1 MYCASVRK
9 RRTDMALK
17 IILSIVIG
25 YALGNV
31 STGLIISKLGSGMD
45 IRDAGSGNAGA
56 TNVLRTL
63 GWMPSLLTFV
73 GDALKGVIAALIGMW
88 LCGQTGIICGGIA
101 SIIGHNWPAAFG
113 FKGGKGI
120 STSFGVILVLQPYDA
135 PWLLLVMAI
144 ALYFTKTVS
153 IGSICAAATYAIINI
168 FQTMLSNT
176 PVFVFSVIVA
186 AMAIFQHRA
195 NISRLINHNE
205 NSLDFKKIERWK
217 KKK

>member
-1 MYCASVRK
+1 
-9 RRTDMALK
+9 MALK

-73 GDALKGVIAALIGMW
+73 GDALKGVLAALIGMW
-88 LCGQTGIICGGIA
+88 LCGQTGIICGGLA

-186 AMAIFQHRA
+186 VMAIFQHRA
-195 NISRLINHNE
+195 NISRLIKHSE

>member
-25 YALGNV
+25 YALGNI

-73 GDALKGVIAALIGMW
+73 GDALKGVLAALIGMW
-88 LCGQTGIICGGIA
+88 LCGQTGIICGGLA

-176 PVFVFSVIVA
+176 PVFVFAVIVA

-195 NISRLINHNE
+195 NISRLIKHSE

>member
-1 MYCASVRK
+1 
-9 RRTDMALK
+9 MALK

-168 FQTMLSNT
+168 FQTMLSNA

-186 AMAIFQHRA
+186 AMAIFQPIYR
-195 NISRLINHNE
+195 
-205 NSLDFKKIERWK
+205 D
-217 KKK
+217 

>member
-1 MYCASVRK
+1 
-9 RRTDMALK
+9 MALK

-25 YALGNV
+25 YALGNI

-73 GDALKGVIAALIGMW
+73 GDALKGVLAALIGMW
-88 LCGQTGIICGGIA
+88 LCGQTGIICGGLA

-195 NISRLINHNE
+195 NISRLIKHSE

-217 KKK
+217 KKN

>member
-1 MYCASVRK
+1 
-9 RRTDMALK
+9 MALK
-17 IILSIVIG
+17 IILSIIIG

-195 NISRLINHNE
+195 NILRLIKHNE
-205 NSLDFKKIERWK
+205 NALDFKKIERWK

>member
-1 MYCASVRK
+1 
-9 RRTDMALK
+9 MALK

-195 NISRLINHNE
+195 NIARLIKHNE
-205 NSLDFKKIERWK
+205 NALDFKKIERWK

>member
-1 MYCASVRK
+1 
-9 RRTDMALK
+9 MALK
-17 IILSIVIG
+17 IILSIIIG

-195 NISRLINHNE
+195 NISRLIKHTE

>member
-1 MYCASVRK
+1 
-9 RRTDMALK
+9 MALK

-25 YALGNV
+25 YALGNI

-73 GDALKGVIAALIGMW
+73 GDALKGVLATLIGMW
-88 LCGQTGIICGGIA
+88 LCGQTGIICGGLA

-195 NISRLINHNE
+195 NISRLIKHNE

-217 KKK
+217 KKN

>member
-1 MYCASVRK
+1 
-9 RRTDMALK
+9 MALK

-25 YALGNV
+25 YALGNI

-73 GDALKGVIAALIGMW
+73 GDALKGVLAALIGMW
-88 LCGQTGIICGGIA
+88 LCGQTGIICGGLA

-195 NISRLINHNE
+195 NISRLIKHSE

>member
-1 MYCASVRK
+1 MYCAIVRK

-195 NISRLINHNE
+195 NISRLIKHNE

>member
-1 MYCASVRK
+1 
-9 RRTDMALK
+9 MALK

-168 FQTMLSNT
+168 FQTMLSNA

-195 NISRLINHNE
+195 SISRLIKHNE

>member
-1 MYCASVRK
+1 
-9 RRTDMALK
+9 MALK

-168 FQTMLSNT
+168 FQTMLSNM

-195 NISRLINHNE
+195 NISRLIKHNE

>member
-1 MYCASVRK
+1 
-9 RRTDMALK
+9 MALK

-25 YALGNV
+25 YALGNI

-73 GDALKGVIAALIGMW
+73 GDALKGVLAALIGMW
-88 LCGQTGIICGGIA
+88 LCGQTGIICGGLA

-168 FQTMLSNT
+168 FQTMISNT

-195 NISRLINHNE
+195 NISRLIKHSE

>member
-1 MYCASVRK
+1 MRAAAMRARPTYC
-9 RRTDMALK
+9 
-17 IILSIVIG
+17 
-25 YALGNV
+25 
-31 STGLIISKLGSGMD
+31 
-45 IRDAGSGNAGA
+45 
-56 TNVLRTL
+56 
-63 GWMPSLLTFV
+63 
-73 GDALKGVIAALIGMW
+73 
-88 LCGQTGIICGGIA
+88 GIICGGIA

-195 NISRLINHNE
+195 NISRLETKSGRGRAGKAFLFCALVIGCVG
-205 NSLDFKKIERWK
+205 ICMICR
-217 KKK
+217 

>member
-1 MYCASVRK
+1 
-9 RRTDMALK
+9 MALK

-135 PWLLLVMAI
+135 PWLLLVMAL

-195 NISRLINHNE
+195 NISRLIMHNE